1 MPEVSAVIDRAARIN
16 RVVFAAIA
24 VVSFVS
30 LFVLARG
37 SSGNASHW
45 FGFADRRLL
54 VVTSGSMQPAIRVG
68 DAVFVKPLASGA
80 GDLLEVGDVV
90 TFRAAN
96 NPQFLITHRIVS
108 VGSSAGGRRFYET
121 KGDANSSVD
130 TSVLNPERIV
140 GVVTRIVP
148 RLGSVLVAMQAPRTI
163 ATFLAGFFLFE
174 LAFLALRASRL
185 VLAETPST
193 DPA

>member
-1 MPEVSAVIDRAARIN
+1 
-16 RVVFAAIA
+16 
-24 VVSFVS
+24 
-30 LFVLARG
+30 
-37 SSGNASHW
+37 
-45 FGFADRRLL
+45 
-54 VVTSGSMQPAIRVG
+54 MQPAIRVG

-140 GVVTRIVP
+140 GVVTRVVP

-174 LAFLALRASRL
+174 LAFLALRGSRS